1 MFKLLRNAWKV
12 EEVRKKLIYTF
23 LMLLVIRFGS
33 VLPIPGVNTSYFAQ
47 LLSSLSDTDAF
58 GWFNTMTGGSFTD
71 LSVFALSITPYITS
85 SIIMQLLTVAIP
97 ALEQLQKDG
106 EEGRKKILEYTRYVT
121 VALALIESTAM
132 AVGFGGSGLLY
143 NYNIGSIIVCVV
155 TMTAGSA
162 LLMWI
167 GERITENGVG
177 NGISMVLLFNILSSL
192 PDDLGSLYSTFI
204 RNENVA
210 VGIVMAIIIVG
221 CIAAMVVFAII
232 LNGATR
238 NIPVQYSRK
247 MQGRRLVGG
256 NASVIPLKVNTAGV
270 IPVIFASSIMSMPT
284 VIAQFF
290 KVDYS
295 TVGGK
300 ILMCL
305 NSGNWCRTN
314 GYWWANIGLVIY
326 LVLIILFAY
335 FYTSI
340 TFNPLEVANNMKKG
354 GGFIPGFRPGKQ
366 TSDYLARLLSY
377 IVLIG
382 AAGLCV
388 VALVPILVS
397 GVFGLGRLSF
407 LGTSLLIIVA
417 VILETIGQ
425 IESQLLVRNYKGF
438 LSD

>member
-1 MFKLLRNAWKV
+1 MFKLLKNAWKV

-33 VLPIPGVNTSYFAQ
+33 VLPIPGVNTAYFSD
-47 LLSSLSDTDAF
+47 LFKTLSESDAF

-71 LSVFALSITPYITS
+71 LSIFALSITPYITS

-97 ALEQLQKDG
+97 KLEEMQKDG
-106 EEGRKKILEYTRYVT
+106 EEGRRKIAEYTRYVT
-121 VALALIESTAM
+121 VILALIESTAM

-143 NYNIGSIIVCVV
+143 NYNVGSIIVCIV

-177 NGISMVLLFNILSSL
+177 NGISIVLLFNILSSL

-204 RNENVA
+204 KNENVA
-210 VGIVMAIIIVG
+210 VAVVMAVIIIG
-221 CIAAMVVFAII
+221 CIAAMIVFAIV
-232 LNGATR
+232 LNDATR

-247 MQGRRLVGG
+247 MQGRRLVGNG
-256 NASVIPLKVNTAGV
+256 QSVIPLKVNTAGV

-284 VIAQFF
+284 MIAQFF
-290 KVDYS
+290 DIDYS
-295 TVGGK
+295 SIGGK
-300 ILMCL
+300 ILLAL
-305 NSGNWCRTN
+305 NSGNWCRPE
-314 GYWWANIGLVIY
+314 GYAWANIGLVIY

-340 TFNPLEVANNMKKG
+340 TFNPLEVANNMKKS
-354 GGFIPGFRPGKQ
+354 GGFIPGMRPGKQ
-366 TSDYLARLLSY
+366 TSDYLNRLLNY
-377 IVLIG
+377 IILIG
-382 AAGLCV
+382 AAGLCII
-388 VALVPILVS
+388 AFVPVLVS
-397 GVFGLGRLSF
+397 GVFGLGHLSF

-417 VILETIGQ
+417 VVIETVKQ
-425 IESQLLVRNYKGF
+425 VESLLLVRNYKGF
-438 LSD
+438 LND